1 MALPQ
6 SPLSYHADL
15 YRYWDAK
22 RGDRP
27 MPARADIDPAELRGL
42 LPHLTLIERV
52 EGGFRYRLVGS
63 KVVQDLGREMTGTMV
78 GSHVTPPEY
87 GRALCAIYEQ
97 VCDGGKPIFTTG
109 EYRSPSQLV
118 HTVSR
123 LLVPLGPAGGAANM
137 VLLSRASRYDRGTTV
152 TGWLGRTAGRL
163 GETVEVESLAQ
174 VEALTLAWDHQSLPE
189 RVPA

>member
-1 MALPQ
+1 MASPQ
-6 SPLSYHADL
+6 PPLGYHADL

-27 MPARADIDPAELRGL
+27 MPARADLDPGEIRGL

-52 EGGFRYRLVGS
+52 EAGFRYRLVGS
-63 KVVQDLGREMTGTMV
+63 RVVQDLGREMTGTMV
-78 GSHVTPPEY
+78 GSHVNPPEY
-87 GRALCAIYEQ
+87 ARALNALYAR
-97 VCDGGKPIFTTG
+97 VCDGATPVFTTG

-123 LLVPLGPAGGAANM
+123 LLMPLGPSGGPANM
-137 VLLSRASRYDRGTTV
+137 VVLSRASRYDRGSTV
-152 TGWLGRTAGRL
+152 SGWLGRAAGTV
-163 GETVEVESLAQ
+163 GETVEVHSLAQ
-174 VEALTLAWDHQSLPE
+174 VEALTLAWDRQSLPE

>member
-1 MALPQ
+1 MASPRAPQ
-6 SPLSYHADL
+6 SYHAEL
-15 YRYWDAK
+15 YRYWDSR
-22 RGDRP
+22 RGGRP
-27 MPARADIDPAELRGL
+27 MPSRADLDPAQIRGL

-87 GRALCAIYEQ
+87 GRALCAIYVQ
-97 VCDGGKPIFTTG
+97 VCDAGRPVFTTG

-123 LLVPLGPAGGAANM
+123 LLLPLGPNGGPANM
-137 VLLSRASRYDRGTTV
+137 VLLSRASRYDRGIAA
-152 TGWLGRTAGRL
+152 TGWLGRTAGQL
-163 GETVEVESLAQ
+163 GETIEVGSLAQ
-174 VEALTLAWDHQSLPE
+174 VEALTLAWDLETLPQGI
-189 RVPA
+189 PA